1 MIESIEEGS
10 DNMTTVEAR
19 KLERKLEEKG
29 NLRINHATA
38 EALFDIRARRLV
50 RMTGKKALKI
60 IRSGKC
66 GNNEH
71 WPELISFAS
80 ILK

>member
-1 MIESIEEGS
+1 
-10 DNMTTVEAR
+10 MTTVEAR

-29 NLRINHATA
+29 SLRINYATA
-38 EALFDIRARRLV
+38 EALFDRRARRLV
-50 RMTGKKALKI
+50 KMTGKKALSV

-66 GNNEH
+66 GKNEH

-80 ILK
+80 LLK